1 MKISGQIIDIRDRR
15 IYAGEVVVENGKIS
29 AINEL
34 ETAPEQFILPGFID
48 AHVHIESS
56 MLAPS
61 RFAELAV
68 KQGTVA
74 TVSDPHEIANVL
86 GVEGVKFMIENGK
99 TVPFHFFFG
108 APSCVPATPFETA
121 GFSVSSTETAEL
133 MRNPDIWYLGEMMN
147 FPGVVFDDG
156 EVHAKI
162 KAALDEGKPVDGHAP
177 LLSGDQL
184 KKYAAAG
191 ISTDH
196 ECTNIEEAEEK
207 IKLGMKILIREGSA
221 ARDFDMLYPLI
232 DQYPNEVMI
241 CTDDC
246 HPDELMR
253 GHINVKVKKAIDRG
267 MDLFNVLQVACIN
280 PVEHYRLPV
289 GTLKVGDNADF
300 VVIGSWRDMDVQQVL
315 ISGEKVFDDGRVLI
329 ESKPFVPINN
339 FSRKE
344 VMSSD
349 FAVEAKGNKIKV
361 IVAKD
366 GELLTESEIASAR
379 IENGCIV
386 PDVENDILKITVLN
400 RYDNSKPAVAFIR
413 GIGIKQGALACSIAH
428 DSHNLIAVGTSDEA
442 IAGALN
448 KIIESKGGLAAV
460 DAKSSE
466 HLALPLAGLMS
477 DRKGEEV
484 AALYHALNR
493 KAAEMG
499 SPLRAPFMTLAFMAL
514 LVIPKLK
521 LSDKGLFDGTN
532 FAFTALCEV
541 YTSHSETN
549 TSHSDEGL

>member
-1 MKISGQIIDIRDRR
+1 MNISGQIIDIAGRR
-15 IYAGEVVVENGKIS
+15 IFAGEVVVENGKIVT
-29 AINEL
+29 INEL
-34 ETAPEQFILPGFID
+34 ESAPEQFILPGFID

-68 KQGTVA
+68 RQGTVA

-86 GVEGVKFMIENGK
+86 GVDGVKFMIANGK

-121 GFSVSSTETAEL
+121 GFSINAAETAEL
-133 MRNPDIWYLGEMMN
+133 MRDPDIWYLGEMMN
-147 FPGVVFDDG
+147 FPGVVFDDP

-162 KAALDEGKPVDGHAP
+162 KAALDAGKPVDGHAP
-177 LLSGDQL
+177 MLSGDQL
-184 KKYAAAG
+184 TKYAKAG

-232 DQYPNEVMI
+232 DKYPYDVML

-246 HPDELMR
+246 HPDELLR

-267 MDLFNVLQVACIN
+267 MDLFNVLQTACIN
-280 PVEHYRLPV
+280 PVLHYHLPV
-289 GTLKVGDNADF
+289 GTLNPGDNADF
-300 VVIGSWRDMDVQQVL
+300 IVVGNWREMDVQQVY
-315 ISGEKVFDDGRVLI
+315 IGGVKVVEDGKVLI
-329 ESKPFVPINN
+329 ESKPFIPINN
-339 FSRKE
+339 FVRTA
-344 VMSSD
+344 VTPADFTVTAQSD
-349 FAVEAKGNKIKV
+349 KIKV
-361 IVAKD
+361 IVARD
-366 GELLTESEIASAR
+366 GELLTESEVHNAKIN
-379 IENGCIV
+379 NGLLV
-386 PDVENDILKITVLN
+386 SDVENDILKMTVLN
-400 RYDNSKPAVAFIR
+400 RYDNSKPAVAFIK
-413 GIGIKQGALACSIAH
+413 GIGIKRGALACSVAH
-428 DSHNLIAVGTSDEA
+428 DSHNLIAVGTDDEM
-442 IAGALN
+442 IASALN
-448 KIIESKGGLAAV
+448 KIIETKGGLSAV
-460 DAKSSE
+460 DNISSE
-466 HLALPLAGLMS
+466 HLSLPLAGLMS

-484 AALYHALNR
+484 AAFYHALNQ

-521 LSDKGLFDGTN
+521 LSDKGLFDGTT
-532 FAFTALCEV
+532 FAFTPLCEV
-541 YTSHSETN
+541 YTSHSES
-549 TSHSDEGL
+549 TSHSDEEL

>member
-1 MKISGQIIDIRDRR
+1 MVKNLLMKISGQIIDIRNRR
-15 IYAGEVVVENGKIS
+15 IFAGEVVAENGKIA

-121 GFSVSSTETAEL
+121 GFSLSSTETAEL

-147 FPGVVFDDG
+147 FPGVVFDDA

-162 KAALDEGKPVDGHAP
+162 KSALSAGKPVDGHAP

-232 DQYPNEVMI
+232 DQYPQEVML

-253 GHINVKVKKAIDRG
+253 GHINVKVKKAIERG
-267 MDLFNVLQVACIN
+267 MDLFNVLQVASIN

-289 GTLKVGDNADF
+289 GTLKAGDNADF
-300 VVIGSWRDMDVQQVL
+300 IVVSSWRDMDVQQVY
-315 ISGEKVFDDGRVLI
+315 ISGEKVLDEGKVLI

-339 FSRKE
+339 FSRTK
-344 VMSSD
+344 VSSSD
-349 FAVEAKGNKIKV
+349 FSVEATGSKIKV

-366 GELLTESEIASAR
+366 GELLTESEIASAK
-379 IENGCIV
+379 IENGFIV
-386 PDVENDILKITVLN
+386 PDIENDILKITVLN
-400 RYDNSKPAVAFIR
+400 RYDNSKPAVAFIK
-413 GIGIKQGALACSIAH
+413 GIGIRQGALACSIAH
-428 DSHNLIAVGTSDEA
+428 DSHNLIAVGTSDEV
-442 IAGALN
+442 IATLLN
-448 KIIESKGGLAAV
+448 KIIDSKGGLAAV

-484 AALYHALNR
+484 AAFYHALNQ

-521 LSDKGLFDGTN
+521 LSDKGLFDGTT
-532 FAFTALCEV
+532 FSFTELV
-541 YTSHSETN
+541 V
-549 TSHSDEGL
+549 

>member
-1 MKISGQIIDIRDRR
+1 MTVSGQIIDIRNRR
-15 IYAGEVVVENGKIS
+15 IFAGEVVVENGKIA

-34 ETAPEQFILPGFID
+34 ETAPEHFILPGFID

-99 TVPFHFFFG
+99 SVPFNFFFG

-121 GFSVSSTETAEL
+121 GFSINVAQTAEL

-147 FPGVVFDDG
+147 FPGVIFDDP

-162 KAALDEGKPVDGHAP
+162 KAALDAGKPVDGHAP
-177 LLSGDQL
+177 MLSGEQL
-184 KKYAAAG
+184 IKYAKAG

-221 ARDFDMLYPLI
+221 ARDFDMLYTLI
-232 DQYPNEVMI
+232 DKYPNDVML

-253 GHINVKVKKAIDRG
+253 GHINVKAKKAIERG
-267 MDLFNVLQVACIN
+267 MDLFNVLRVACIN
-280 PVEHYRLPV
+280 PIEHYHLPV
-289 GTLKVGDNADF
+289 GTLNPGDNADF
-300 VVIGSWRDMDVQQVL
+300 IVVGNWREMDVQQVF
-315 ISGEKVFDDGRVLI
+315 INGEKVVEDEKVLI
-329 ESKPFVPINN
+329 ESKPFIPINN
-339 FSRKE
+339 FARQAVSAF
-344 VMSSD
+344 D
-349 FAVEAKGNKIKV
+349 FAIEAKGENINV

-366 GELLTESEIASAR
+366 GELLTESAVVKAKLEDG
-379 IENGCIV
+379 NIV
-386 PDVENDILKITVLN
+386 SDTENDILKITVLN
-400 RYDNSKPAVAFIR
+400 RYDNSKPAIGFIK
-413 GIGIKQGALACSIAH
+413 GIGVKRGALACSVAH
-428 DSHNLIAVGTSDEA
+428 DSHNLIAVGTDDEMLA
-442 IAGALN
+442 AALN
-448 KIIESKGGLAAV
+448 KIIETKGGLAAV
-460 DAKSSE
+460 DATSSE

-484 AALYHALNR
+484 ASFYHALNQ

-521 LSDKGLFDGTN
+521 LSDKGLFDGTK
-532 FAFTALCEV
+532 FAFTSLCEV
-541 YTSHSETN
+541 FTSHSERN
-549 TSHSDEGL
+549 SHSDEGL

>member
-1 MKISGQIIDIRDRR
+1 MKISGQIIDIRARR

-29 AINEL
+29 AISEL

-121 GFSVSSTETAEL
+121 GFSLSSTETAEL

-147 FPGVVFDDG
+147 FPGVVFDDP

-162 KAALDEGKPVDGHAP
+162 KASLDAGKPVDGHAP
-177 LLSGDQL
+177 MLSGDQL

-196 ECTNIEEAEEK
+196 ECTNINEAEEK

-232 DQYPNEVMI
+232 DKYPNEVML

-253 GHINVKVKKAIDRG
+253 GHINVKVKKAIERG

-280 PVEHYRLPV
+280 PVEHYNLPI
-289 GTLKVGDNADF
+289 GTLKSGDNADF
-300 VVIGSWRDMDVQQVL
+300 IVVGSWRDMDVQQVY
-315 ISGEKVFDDGRVLI
+315 ISGEKVFDDGKVLI
-329 ESKPFVPINN
+329 ESRPFIPINN
-339 FSRKE
+339 FSRTK
-344 VMSSD
+344 VLPSD
-349 FAVEAKGNKIKV
+349 FLVEAKGCKIKV

-366 GELLTESEIASAR
+366 GELLTESAIAIAKA
-379 IENGCIV
+379 EDGNIV

-400 RYDNSKPAVAFIR
+400 RYDNSKPAVAFIK
-413 GIGIKQGALACSIAH
+413 GIGIKHGALACSIAH

-442 IAGALN
+442 IAKALN

-460 DAKSSE
+460 DSISSE

-484 AALYHALNR
+484 AALYHALNQ

-521 LSDKGLFDGTN
+521 LSDKGLFDGTT
-532 FAFTALCEV
+532 FSFTPLCEV
-541 YTSHSETN
+541 YTSHSE
-549 TSHSDEGL
+549 

>member
-1 MKISGQIIDIRDRR
+1 MTISGQIIDIRNRR
-15 IYAGEVVVENGKIS
+15 IFAGEVVVENGKIA

-99 TVPFHFFFG
+99 SVPFNFFFG

-121 GFSVSSTETAEL
+121 GFSINAAQTAEL

-147 FPGVVFDDG
+147 FPGVIFDDP

-162 KAALDEGKPVDGHAP
+162 KAALDAGKPVDGHAP
-177 LLSGDQL
+177 MLSGEQL
-184 KKYAAAG
+184 IKYAKAG

-221 ARDFDMLYPLI
+221 ARDFDMLYTLI
-232 DQYPNEVMI
+232 DKYPNDVML

-253 GHINVKVKKAIDRG
+253 GHINVKVKNAIERG
-267 MDLFNVLQVACIN
+267 MDLFNVLQVACVN
-280 PVEHYRLPV
+280 PVQHYHLPV
-289 GTLKVGDNADF
+289 GTLNTGDNADF
-300 VVIGSWRDMDVQQVL
+300 IVIGSWRDMDVQQVY
-315 ISGEKVFDDGRVLI
+315 IKGEKVYNEGEVLI
-329 ESKPFVPINN
+329 ESKAFTPINN
-339 FSRKE
+339 FSRQA
-344 VMSSD
+344 VSASD
-349 FAVEAKGNKIKV
+349 FVVEAKGENIKV
-361 IVAKD
+361 IIAKD
-366 GELLTESEIASAR
+366 GELLTESAVVKAKLEAG
-379 IENGCIV
+379 NIV
-386 PDVENDILKITVLN
+386 SDVEEDILKITVLN
-400 RYDNSKPAVAFIR
+400 RYDNSKPAIGFIK
-413 GIGIKQGALACSIAH
+413 GIGIQRGALACSVAH
-428 DSHNLIAVGTSDEA
+428 DSHNLIAVGTDDEMLA
-442 IAGALN
+442 AALN
-448 KIIESKGGLAAV
+448 KIIASKGGLAAV
-460 DAKSSE
+460 DAISSE

-484 AALYHALNR
+484 AAYYHALNQ

-521 LSDKGLFDGTN
+521 LSDKGLFDGT
-532 FAFTALCEV
+532 AFSFTELFV
-541 YTSHSETN
+541 
-549 TSHSDEGL
+549 

>member
-1 MKISGQIIDIRDRR
+1 MKISGQIVDVRTRR
-15 IYAGEVVVENGKIS
+15 IFAGEVVVENGKIS

-34 ETAPEQFILPGFID
+34 DTAPEQFIMPGFID

-121 GFSVSSTETAEL
+121 GFSINSTETAEL
-133 MRNPDIWYLGEMMN
+133 MSNPDIWYLGEMMN
-147 FPGVVFDDG
+147 FPGVVFDDS

-162 KAALDEGKPVDGHAP
+162 KAALDAGKPVDGHAP
-177 LLSGDQL
+177 LLSGDHL

-221 ARDFDMLYPLI
+221 ARDFDMLFPLI
-232 DQYPNEVMI
+232 DKYPSDVML

-253 GHINVKVKKAIDRG
+253 GHINVKVKMAIERG
-267 MDLFNVLQVACIN
+267 VDLFNVLQAACIN
-280 PVEHYRLPV
+280 PIEHYKLPV
-289 GTLKVGDNADF
+289 GTLKAGDNADF
-300 VVIGSWRDMDVQQVL
+300 IVVGNWREMDVLQVY
-315 ISGEKVFDDGRVLI
+315 IKGEKVFDNGSVLI
-329 ESKPFVPINN
+329 ESKPFISINN
-339 FSRKE
+339 FARTD
-344 VMSSD
+344 VMPSD
-349 FAVEAKGNKIKV
+349 FAVEAKGNNIKV

-366 GELLTESEIASAR
+366 GELLTESEVVSAK

-386 PDVENDILKITVLN
+386 PDVENDILKMTVVN
-400 RYDNSKPAVAFIR
+400 RYNNSKPAVAFIK
-413 GIGIKQGALACSIAH
+413 GIGIKKGALACSIAH
-428 DSHNLIAVGTSDEA
+428 DSHNLIAVGTCDEA
-442 IAGALN
+442 IALALN

-460 DAKSSE
+460 DSVSSE

-484 AALYHALNR
+484 AALYHALNQ
-493 KAAEMG
+493 KASEMG

-521 LSDKGLFDGTN
+521 LSDKGLFDGTT
-532 FAFTALCEV
+532 FAFTPLCEV

-549 TSHSDEGL
+549 TSHS

>member
-1 MKISGQIIDIRDRR
+1 MNITGQIIDILGRR
-15 IYAGEVVVENGKIS
+15 IFAGEVVVEHGKIV
-29 AINEL
+29 AVNEL
-34 ETAPEQFILPGFID
+34 DSAPEQFILPGFID

-68 KQGTVA
+68 RQGTVA

-86 GVEGVKFMIENGK
+86 GVEGVKFMIANGK

-121 GFSVSSTETAEL
+121 GFSINAAETAEL
-133 MRNPDIWYLGEMMN
+133 MNDPDIWYLGEMMN
-147 FPGVVFDDG
+147 FPGVVFDDP

-162 KAALDEGKPVDGHAP
+162 KAALDAGKPVDGHAP

-184 KKYAAAG
+184 IKYAKAG

-232 DQYPNEVMI
+232 DAHPNDVML

-246 HPDELMR
+246 HPDELLR
-253 GHINVKVKKAIDRG
+253 GHINIKVKKAIERG
-267 MDLFNVLQVACIN
+267 MDLFHVLQVACIN
-280 PVEHYRLPV
+280 PVQHYHLPL
-289 GTLKVGDNADF
+289 GTLNVGDSADF
-300 VVIGSWRDMDVQQVL
+300 IVVGNWREMNVQQVF
-315 ISGEKVFDDGRVLI
+315 IGGEKVVDDGVVLI
-329 ESKPFVPINN
+329 ESKPFAPINN
-339 FSRKE
+339 FARTA
-344 VMSSD
+344 VTPND
-349 FAVEAKGNKIKV
+349 FAVAAQGEKIKV
-361 IVAKD
+361 IVARD
-366 GELLTESEIASAR
+366 GELLTESEVHDAK
-379 IENGCIV
+379 IENGLLV
-386 PDVENDILKITVLN
+386 SDVENDILKITVVN
-400 RYDNSKPAVAFIR
+400 RYNNSKPATAFIK
-413 GIGIKQGALACSIAH
+413 GIGIKHGALACSVAH
-428 DSHNLIAVGTSDEA
+428 DSHNLIAIGTDDNMLA
-442 IAGALN
+442 AALN

-460 DAKSSE
+460 DGVSEE

-484 AALYHALNR
+484 AALYHALNQ

-514 LVIPKLK
+514 LVILKLK
-521 LSDKGLFDGTN
+521 LSDKGLFDGTT
-532 FAFTALCEV
+532 FSFTSLCP
-541 YTSHSETN
+541 
-549 TSHSDEGL
+549 